1 MIQEIILALGLGAT
15 VFTLVFNHKENKRQS
30 TLDLI
35 IHQRSNDKLNNAV
48 NHVVSLARNLN
59 NNSNSIKDLV
69 RFMADLESSE
79 SKDIIEVLNFRE
91 FVSVGINTGI
101 IGEKVYK
108 RAYCS
113 VMIRDWKLLKS
124 TIFSIREKQ
133 NKQTL
138 FQDFEILAKRWEK
151 SPLKEKIR

>member
-69 RFMADLESSE
+69 SFMADLESSE

-101 IGEKVYK
+101 
-108 RAYCS
+108 A
-113 VMIRDWKLLKS
+113 L
-124 TIFSIREKQ
+124 
-133 NKQTL
+133 
-138 FQDFEILAKRWEK
+138 
-151 SPLKEKIR
+151 